1 MTAATEHL
9 KVAAMG
15 GRHGVSPVRH
25 QPTQTSARAVQP
37 IVAALHSQSQF
48 CSAHCATWLA
58 DFAILT
64 ARETPPAGCTLLAT
78 YKCTLKLLKAFS
90 EAHHAE
96 QFTARAVAVVG

>member
-1 MTAATEHL
+1 MTAATEYL

-15 GRHGVSPVRH
+15 RRHGVSPVRH
-25 QPTQTSARAVQP
+25 QPTQTSACAVQP

-48 CSAHCATWLA
+48 RSAHCATWQA
-58 DFAILT
+58 DSAIMT

-78 YKCTLKLLKAFS
+78 YKCTLKRLMAFLK
-90 EAHHAE
+90 AHHAE